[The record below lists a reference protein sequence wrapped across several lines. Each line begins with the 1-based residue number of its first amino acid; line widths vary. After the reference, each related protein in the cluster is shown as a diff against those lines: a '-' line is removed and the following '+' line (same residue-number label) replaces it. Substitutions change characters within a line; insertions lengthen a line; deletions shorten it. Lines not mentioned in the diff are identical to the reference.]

1 MHKILIVEN
10 DSTLAQ
16 TLKMILSEF
25 EAEIFHAATLDAA
38 YYLLEKAKFDLVL
51 LDRLLD
57 DGDGLEIAE
66 YLNDISFPTKIIILS
81 TVGDLENS
89 LQGLKNGAD
98 LYLPKPFSKRMLKL
112 YVQKALHSEKIN
124 NTQTISAGK
133 IVLAPNTGLVTTPGF
148 TCQLRK
154 KESEILHFLMV
165 RKNQIISREQII
177 EGIWG
182 SSMRFPTHS
191 TIDAYVRKIR
201 VILKEYAGIIKTI
214 RGFGYSVV
222 ENY

>member
-1 MHKILIVEN
+1 MYKILIVEN
-10 DSTLAQ
+10 DLMLAQ
-16 TLKMILSEF
+16 TLKIILADF
-25 EAEIFHAATLDAA
+25 EAEVFHAATLNSA
-38 YYLLEKAKFDLVL
+38 YNLLEKAKFDLVL

-66 YLNDISFPTKIIILS
+66 YLHDISFPTKIIILS

-112 YVQKALHSEKIN
+112 YVQKALYSEKIG
-124 NTQTISAGK
+124 NTEAISAGK
-133 IVLAPNTGLVTTPGF
+133 IVLATNTGLVTTPSF
-148 TCQLRK
+148 SCQLRK
-154 KESEILHFLMV
+154 KEAEILHFLMV

-182 SSMRFPTHS
+182 SSMQFPTHS
-191 TIDAYVRKIR
+191 TIDAYIRKIR
-201 VILKEYAGIIKTI
+201 IVLKEYAGIIKTI
-214 RGFGYSVV
+214 RGFGYTVV